1 MIAALH
7 LAKYKVLVAEM
18 LIVFL
23 WCCGLIFKE
32 LDGLE
37 NTVSETK

>member
-7 LAKYKVLVAEM
+7 SAKYKVLVAEM

-23 WCCGLIFKE
+23 WCSYLIFKE
-32 LDGLE
+32 LDE
-37 NTVSETK
+37 HE